1 MGTIIWLGLAII
13 MSLWAANL
21 AMAADWSLVPSVN
34 LTTEYN
40 SNINTTPTGSTG
52 STGSTGKLSDFIF
65 TLNPAAAF
73 IHTTEASK
81 LQGNVGISQL
91 LYVKNTGY
99 NHTDQNYQIN
109 GQYSLTPRF
118 NVFLSTSFISDSTS
132 LQELLASGL
141 SITRTPRLSFTAGP
155 GLSYNLTER
164 LSAILNYNF
173 NKVVY
178 QPSQSTQAQN
188 LQNYST
194 QSVSMVYQYL
204 LSEKTTLSNTVSGTE
219 STYTGSTSSDYK
231 SLSYSLGLQHNYSAN
246 WQFNLAGGVNYSF
259 YSSNSQ
265 ISSFGQFPN
274 FVSVPTQTQK
284 GTNFSPNFN
293 IGATRRWTN
302 LSITGSFIRNQQA
315 SGAGY
320 IANVT
325 ALSLGMNYQFT
336 EKLTGSLGGSYS
348 LSSQSSSTSQ
358 NRNNYYTVGP
368 QLNYL
373 ITERLTA
380 SSTYRFSNQSYK
392 GNNISSSTS
401 ANVHDISLML
411 NYSYPMHYQK

>member
-1 MGTIIWLGLAII
+1 MGTRTWVGLAII
-13 MSLWAANL
+13 MSMWAANL
-21 AMAADWSLVPSVN
+21 AVAADWSLVPSVN

-194 QSVSMVYQYL
+194 QSVSMVFQYL

-380 SSTYRFSNQSYK
+380 SSAYRFSNQSYK